1 MLYLIYIFD
10 LFDKNENILWVLYFG
25 TELTL
30 FYSNSMLFLKYREND
45 SCFLPSSYPYL
56 IGRTLNHYK
65 IKPTVSICIMV
76 LYLVK
81 FQSRSFKN
89 VVELWQIYFN
99 FINLFIH
106 TNCAVTLINVSH
118 LMSAASLLFTFSYKH
133 ISMALS
139 IFVGPH
145 FLIYLILILKMV

>member
-1 MLYLIYIFD
+1 MYTYLFFYCLYLYQMCISIICIPSYFFILKTNLLYLIYIFD

-30 FYSNSMLFLKYREND
+30 FYSNSMLFLKYRDND

-89 VVELWQIYFN
+89 VDWALTDI
-99 FINLFIH
+99 
-106 TNCAVTLINVSH
+106 
-118 LMSAASLLFTFSYKH
+118 LLLHKPVYSYKLCCH
-133 ISMALS
+133 TD
-139 IFVGPH
+139 
-145 FLIYLILILKMV
+145 